1 METKPMSKYE
11 IKNGKIYISKTNFR
25 KVHKDYKNSTKGKE
39 RMLALDPESGAT
51 TSYEVVFGEDWQSAR
66 GDVVTGDTIRFT
78 ESVWGGS
85 YRKPRHLGSRTVE
98 AEVLNDSY
106 GVDKQQHTFTLRV
119 ISSTGLDALEAGKTI
134 RRKGRNIYRGEPE
147 RLQWSDESERQLAAA
162 EKHQRGDIARAAR
175 DERRALEIA

>member
-1 METKPMSKYE
+1 MLEAETKKS
-11 IKNGKIYISKTNFR
+11 
-25 KVHKDYKNSTKGKE
+25 
-39 RMLALDPESGAT
+39 
-51 TSYEVVFGEDWQSAR
+51 WQSAR
-66 GDVVTGDTIRFT
+66 GDVVTGDMIRFT

-119 ISSTGLDALEAGKTI
+119 ISSTGLDALDAGKTI

-175 DERRALEIA
+175 DERRANMNYFSIHNINSVG